1 VGQLSTDLHVVC
13 QFIGKWASGI
23 HFYGQDE
30 YWDILARVFI
40 ARCASSFH
48 IFNMLDVI
56 LQASGN
62 EEVISH
68 VKIIFGAL
76 SARWQLAVTL
86 RIILHAVIIS

>member
-1 VGQLSTDLHVVC
+1 MGQISTDLHVVS

-30 YWDILARVFI
+30 YWDILAARVFI

-48 IFNMLDVI
+48 IFNMLDVSI
-56 LQASGN
+56 QGTGH
-62 EEVISH
+62 EEVFSH

-76 SARWQLAVTL
+76 
-86 RIILHAVIIS
+86 